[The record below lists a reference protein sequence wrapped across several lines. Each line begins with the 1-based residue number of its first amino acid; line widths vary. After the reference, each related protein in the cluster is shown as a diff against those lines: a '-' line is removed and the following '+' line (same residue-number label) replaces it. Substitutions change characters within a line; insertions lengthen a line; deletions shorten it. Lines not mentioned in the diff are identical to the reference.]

1 MKYQILL
8 AALCL
13 GILVGVTIF
22 TPEAKVT
29 GSASLNCYVENE
41 LCECSTTE
49 CICGN
54 QTVEADHCK
63 SLNTPSDS

>member
-22 TPEAKVT
+22 TQPEARGVT
-29 GSASLNCYVENE
+29 GSATLDCYVENE
-41 LCECSTTE
+41 LCKCNSTE
-49 CICGN
+49 CLCGN
-54 QTVEADHCK
+54 QTVPAEQCEK
-63 SLNTPSDS
+63 SFK